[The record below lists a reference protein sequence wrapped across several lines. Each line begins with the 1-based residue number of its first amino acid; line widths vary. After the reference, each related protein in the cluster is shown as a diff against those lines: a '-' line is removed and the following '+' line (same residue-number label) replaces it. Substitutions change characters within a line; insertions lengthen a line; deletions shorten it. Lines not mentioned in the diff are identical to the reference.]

1 MKMMGENEL
10 TQEILDKVK
19 EAAEDNRM
27 SCPVAR
33 KLADDLGVANK
44 TIGDACNELDIKIK
58 NCSLGCF

>member
-1 MKMMGENEL
+1 MGDTEI
-10 TQEILDKVK
+10 TQEVLDKVK
-19 EAAEDNRM
+19 EAADDNKL

-44 TIGDACNELDIKIK
+44 VIGDACNELGIKIK